1 MSFEVSIWTWIGLAI
16 IYLLFPYLVFKIAKK
31 KKRNATL
38 WTVISVITNPIIILI
53 IINIVGT
60 NSKKK

>member
-16 IYLLFPYLVFKIAKK
+16 IYVLFPYLVFKIAKK

-38 WTVISVITNPIIILI
+38 WTVISVITNPIIVLI

>member
-1 MSFEVSIWTWIGLAI
+1 MSFEVSIWTWIVFAI
-16 IYLLFPYLVFKIAKK
+16 IYALFPYLVFKIAKK

-38 WTVISVITNPIIILI
+38 WTVISVITNPIIVLI
-53 IINIVGT
+53 IINIVRT

>member
-1 MSFEVSIWTWIGLAI
+1 MSFEVSIWTWIVFAI
-16 IYLLFPYLVFKIAKK
+16 IYALFPYLVFKIAKK

-38 WTVISVITNPIIILI
+38 WTVISVITNPIIVLI

>member
-16 IYLLFPYLVFKIAKK
+16 IYVLFPYLVFKIAKK
-31 KKRNATL
+31 KKRDANL
-38 WTVISVITNPIIILI
+38 WTFISVITNPIIVLI